1 MAIDRQNIKDKFRKE
16 GDMPESFS
24 WDNMH
29 QGIVE
34 KMNLRSTKKKNPLF
48 LILGIGIVFLL
59 CFGIINTIL
68 HQSVEKAKVLSI
80 TKTNTE
86 KEKAIEPIK
95 STFPT
100 QYNKENLFV
109 IDQQQANINE
119 STEIL
124 NVEVSKDKDISLQT
138 DSYLEKKSLQIERQN
153 LNKQTEVKTS
163 TSNFNSNSATYND
176 NNLSQ
181 DNIAIIN
188 KLSKDS
194 AKDVSVINDVF
205 NLTKENSKAE
215 ISSIDNEGQLKNK
228 SDDFI
233 QANDDIKNESI
244 KEIES
249 NFTVHKLSLLKI
261 SELKS
266 LNQKQQTHLY
276 KVDNNVN
283 NKKAESDL
291 NHIIYLSGGSVL
303 GKATYG
309 NDALGKV
316 KSIYEKDLL
325 GQQFGF
331 GLEYKITNRLS
342 LDASLNFNQVKSI
355 LDYKEITKYSEKRD
369 NVLLAI
375 EVNTVTKDTIKNFGS
390 ANVTGI
396 QTRTVKHYNT
406 ERMISMPIV
415 MKYNW
420 DIGKLRIGAGLG
432 AGLLYS
438 LSNQGRTIVAIDS
451 FNTIGND
458 YTTKIGV
465 SGLGQINVTYSLS
478 DRINIGLKTNY
489 MMPLLD
495 QNKNVGTAFRRNLL
509 SGQLLI
515 GYRF

>member
-24 WDNMH
+24 WDNMQ

-34 KMNLRSTKKKNPLF
+34 KMNLGSTKKKNPLF
-48 LILGIGIVFLL
+48 IILGIGILFLFS
-59 CFGIINTIL
+59 FGIIYTIL
-68 HQSVEKAKVLSI
+68 NQSVEKTNVVSI
-80 TKTNTE
+80 NKTNS
-86 KEKAIEPIK
+86 EKAIEPIK
-95 STFPT
+95 STSPT

-109 IDQQQANINE
+109 TDQQQANINE
-119 STEIL
+119 STETL
-124 NVEVSKDKDISLQT
+124 NVEVSKDKDFSLQT
-138 DSYLEKKSLQIERQN
+138 DSYLEKKSIQIEKQS
-153 LNKQTEVKTS
+153 LNKHLEAKLS
-163 TSNFNSNSATYND
+163 TSNINSQRPAPNSH
-176 NNLSQ
+176 NLSQ
-181 DNIAIIN
+181 DDNSIIN

-205 NLTKENSKAE
+205 NLTKENSKTE
-215 ISSIDNEGQLKNK
+215 NSSIDNKGQLKNRA
-228 SDDFI
+228 DDLI
-233 QANDDIKNESI
+233 LANKDIKNESI

-249 NFTVHKLSLLKI
+249 NVTVHKLSLLKI

-266 LNQKQQTHLY
+266 LNQKQQIHLY

-291 NHIIYLSGGSVL
+291 NRIIYLSGGSVL
-303 GKATYG
+303 GNTTYG

-342 LDASLNFNQVKSI
+342 LDASLNFNQVKSL

-375 EVNTVTKDTIKNFGS
+375 EVNTITKDTIKNFGS

-420 DIGKLRIGAGLG
+420 DIGNLRIGAGLG

-438 LSNQGRTIVAIDS
+438 LSNKGRTIVAIDS

-465 SGLGQINVTYSLS
+465 SSLGQINVTYSLS

-495 QNKNVGTAFRRNLL
+495 QNKNVGTTFRRNLL
-509 SGQLLI
+509 SGQLLL